1 MGPRGFV
8 SAVRFLLPSALGLA
22 FFALP
27 VSVQG
32 RVTVPFDLAVQWL
45 LRKMPTEVAVYC
57 LALTVVGAVAT
68 VVVRWR
74 PTIPKLL
81 EGFRTSTP
89 LILLR
94 LAGVALAIL
103 YFFRIGP
110 QVLFQDGVADLI
122 WNKLALSVAVI
133 VPLGATLL
141 VLLVRYGLL
150 EFIGTL
156 MRPVMRPLFR
166 LPGRSALDSL
176 TSWVG
181 SYSVGLYLTRKLM
194 EEGYYNRRE
203 AYTIVTCFS
212 TVSIG
217 FVALVAQ
224 TLAILHLFPLIFL
237 TYFLAVYLMT
247 AILARTWPITGK
259 SEEYLAPPRPEPTAR
274 ADGGGLLRTAWE
286 AAIRQANQAPRLR
299 GMLREGFTDGLVLA
313 STILG
318 SILAVGTA
326 ALLLAKETP
335 IFTIL
340 GQPLV
345 PVLDALG
352 LPDSEILAPATLV
365 GVAEMYIPALLTREA
380 ALPARFFIAV
390 LSISQ
395 LIFFSAVAPMMI
407 DMFRAVPVRAREL
420 LALFLMRTAVLIPVL
435 AAITALLGWAGLLTE

>member
-1 MGPRGFV
+1 M

-27 VSVQG
+27 VPVQG
-32 RVTVPFDLAVQWL
+32 RVTVPFDLAVRWL
-45 LRKMPTEVAVYC
+45 IREVPNAVAAYC
-57 LALTVVGAVAT
+57 LALIVVGAAASVA
-68 VVVRWR
+68 VRWR

-89 LILLR
+89 LVLLR
-94 LAGVALAIL
+94 LVGLALAVV
-103 YFFRIGP
+103 YCFCIGP
-110 QVLFQDGVADLI
+110 QILLQDGVANLM
-122 WNKLALSVAVI
+122 WNILALSVAVI
-133 VPLGATLL
+133 IPLGATLL

-181 SYSVGLYLTRKLM
+181 SYSVGLYLTRKLT
-194 EEGYYNRRE
+194 EEGYYSRRE

-217 FVALVAQ
+217 FVAVVAQ
-224 TLAILHLFPLIFL
+224 TLEILHLFPLIFL
-237 TYFLAVYLMT
+237 TYFLAVYLLT
-247 AILARTWPITGK
+247 AILARTWPIAGK

-274 ADGGGLLRTAWE
+274 GDGGGLLRTAWE
-286 AAIRQANQAPRLR
+286 AAIRQANQAPGLR

-326 ALLLAKETP
+326 ALLLARETP

-345 PVLDALG
+345 PLLDVLG
-352 LPDSEILAPATLV
+352 LPDSEILAPAVLV
-365 GVAEMYIPALLTREA
+365 GVTEMYIPALLTQEA
-380 ALPARFFIAV
+380 AMPARFFIAV

-435 AAITALLGWAGLLTE
+435 AAVTALLGWAGLLTE